1 MYYKQVSSGKKLTI
15 DINTS
20 VKWIISVMNYNT
32 EIFEKLELMFRSLDS
47 YYQTANFGRH
57 SIKLTEFL
65 HKLVSAFVGKL
76 HRERYRKRRKFWGS
90 RPPPEKMVCTLNMK
104 SKFEHEVQLFLEL
117 FASASRTGLFILVS
131 D

>member
-104 SKFEHEVQLFLEL
+104 FKFEHGVQLF
-117 FASASRTGLFILVS
+117 
-131 D
+131 

>member
-1 MYYKQVSSGKKLTI
+1 MTI

-117 FASASRTGLFILVS
+117 FASASRTGLFILVL

>member
-1 MYYKQVSSGKKLTI
+1 VYYKQVSSGKKLTI

-90 RPPPEKMVCTLNMK
+90 RPPPEKMVSISAMK
-104 SKFEHEVQLFLEL
+104 IKCEHERHNCVIIIKSCLKENYQVI
-117 FASASRTGLFILVS
+117 S
-131 D
+131 